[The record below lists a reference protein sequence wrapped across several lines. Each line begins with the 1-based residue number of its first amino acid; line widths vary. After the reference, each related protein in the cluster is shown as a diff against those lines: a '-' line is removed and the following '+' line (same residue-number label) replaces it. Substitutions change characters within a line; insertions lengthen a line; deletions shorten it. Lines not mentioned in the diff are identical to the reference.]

1 VTNNLDMDSSY
12 SFQTAE
18 RNIAIIEKS
27 IELQMDYKEENKD
40 VPFSFVLPAYKGRY
54 LKEAI
59 ASILSQT
66 YTRFELIVVNDAS
79 PEDLV
84 SIVSD
89 FSDSRIRYYEN
100 KENMGRKDLVAQW
113 NHCLSFA
120 TGAFVILASDDD
132 VYHPEYLEE
141 INSLVGKYPSCDV
154 FSVTTSLI
162 DGKGNIIKQDRAIR
176 EFEPYN
182 SYVRIK
188 LRGLITQNIAS
199 YCFRKRALDGIGG
212 FVNFPLA
219 WHTDIVT
226 VIMLAQNGVAT
237 SSRRLFGF
245 RASGIS
251 ISTTR
256 NNSAMMFEKL
266 RSHSICKNY
275 LDFLRGGG
283 RTVIA

>member
-1 VTNNLDMDSSY
+1 
-12 SFQTAE
+12 
-18 RNIAIIEKS
+18 
-27 IELQMDYKEENKD
+27 MDYEEENKN

-54 LKEAI
+54 LKDAI
-59 ASILSQT
+59 ASILAQT
-66 YTRFELIVVNDAS
+66 YTGFELIIVNDAS
-79 PEDLV
+79 PEDV
-84 SIVSD
+84 SSIVSN

-100 KENMGRKDLVAQW
+100 ETNMGRKDLVAQW

-162 DGKGNIIKQDRAIR
+162 DGKGNIIKQDKAIR

-188 LRGLITQNIAS
+188 LRGLITPNIAS

-219 WHTDIVT
+219 WSTDIVT

-245 RASGIS
+245 RFSGIS

-266 RSHSICKNY
+266 RSHIKCKKY
-275 LDFLRGGG
+275 LEFLRGG
-283 RTVIA
+283 TVIAWMCFIVMA